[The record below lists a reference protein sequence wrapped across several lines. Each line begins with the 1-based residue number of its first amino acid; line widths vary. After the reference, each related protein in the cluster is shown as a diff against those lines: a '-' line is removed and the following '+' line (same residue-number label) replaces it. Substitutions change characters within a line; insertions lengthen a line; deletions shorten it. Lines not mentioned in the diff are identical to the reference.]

1 MSATDND
8 DGDDHKDMMMMMES
22 QVLVQKPY
30 SHRLPNFAANQLIHA
45 GQILV
50 VLPPLLLG
58 KFANKLQ

>member
-1 MSATDND
+1 
-8 DGDDHKDMMMMMES
+8 MMMEMIIMRMMMTMES

-58 KFANKLQ
+58 KFSNKLQ